1 MSIAITTEAIYQAFY
16 DDYEKHKAFVHS
28 HTYAGNPLG
37 CVIALTVLRIM
48 KRDHLLERVNVLGK
62 ELHEEL
68 MKALGNHPHVG
79 EIRHIGL
86 INTIE
91 LVEDRKTKKPFAP
104 KKRIGWHI
112 FRKAMEKGLVLR
124 PIGDVI
130 YFNPPL
136 NIERETLK
144 EAVKRCREA
153 VEEVLTTGG

>member
-1 MSIAITTEAIYQAFY
+1 
-16 DDYEKHKAFVHS
+16 
-28 HTYAGNPLG
+28 
-37 CVIALTVLRIM
+37 
-48 KRDHLLERVNVLGK
+48 
-62 ELHEEL
+62 

-86 INTIE
+86 INAIE
-91 LVEDRKTKKPFAP
+91 LVEDRKTKKSFSP

-153 VEEVLTTGG
+153 IEEVLPEGR